1 MSYGGAPQQQYQQQR
16 GGGGQQNQGGQQAG
30 GVVSKAPVMRISGAP
45 QFIVPPSP
53 KPEPE
58 RPGKQWTLD
67 KLRETDGVVPPQY
80 GSNQF
85 ASQRGMTGFGT
96 ARDVGGKHLHRFW
109 EALGPNECVGLD
121 QNEFQFGGN
130 ISGAQMQQMQQRGQ
144 GGQQG
149 GQGQQYQQQQP
160 PQGQQYQQQQQY

>member
-1 MSYGGAPQQQYQQQR
+1 MSHGGAPQQQYQQQR
-16 GGGGQQNQGGQQAG
+16 GGGGGQQNYGGQQGGQQQG

-85 ASQRGMTGFGT
+85 ASQKGMTGFGT
-96 ARDVGGKHLHRFW
+96 PRDVGGKHLHRFW
-109 EALGPNECVGLD
+109 ELMSPEQCVGLEQD
-121 QNEFQFGGN
+121 QFAFGGN
-130 ISGAQMQQMQQRGQ
+130 ISGAQAAALAQKQG
-144 GGQQG
+144 GGQQ
-149 GQGQQYQQQQP
+149 QQQQYQQQA
-160 PQGQQYQQQQQY
+160 YQ

>member
-1 MSYGGAPQQQYQQQR
+1 MSYGGAPQQQYQQQK
-16 GGGGQQNQGGQQAG
+16 GGQQNYGGQQGGQQG

-67 KLRETDGVVPPQY
+67 KLRETDGIVPPQY

-85 ASQRGMTGFGT
+85 ASQKGMTAMG
-96 ARDVGGKHLHRFW
+96 APRDVGGKHLHRFW
-109 EALGPNECVGLD
+109 EMMTPEQCVGLEQD
-121 QNEFQFGGN
+121 QFAFGGN
-130 ISGAQMQQMQQRGQ
+130 ISGAQAAALAQKQGG
-144 GGQQG
+144 GGQQ
-149 GQGQQYQQQQP
+149 QQQY
-160 PQGQQYQQQQQY
+160 QQYQQQQQAYQ